1 MISSFSVAGYFI
13 CRAPHP
19 RSCFFEQAV
28 LEHQLGNHLFQ
39 RAGFPAQVLDF
50 GRRRR
55 PLRVAGQALLT
66 ALEELLRP
74 AVIEVLNDPFTAAQ
88 FGDAV
93 FATQTSQHDADL
105 FLRRKL
111 PAGRA
116 PDLLHNLLCRFFH
129 RPGFLSHLRSFNGYD
144 GPEILPSSTHPFCLS
159 GADAG
164 QSTIW
169 GGGGCPLL
177 AGRSFGLVCLGAA
190 RCAPSTMPAF
200 KTLAPVISF
209 RCSAPPADMT

>member
-1 MISSFSVAGYFI
+1 MRT
-13 CRAPHP
+13 RARGSPSWPEP
-19 RSCFFEQAV
+19 RLRDRIRLRRPVRSPRTSLLRMGRAIRFFEQAV
-28 LEHQLGNHLFQ
+28 LEYQLGHHLFQ

-164 QSTIW
+164 QTSELRHRRRFSSSRSEED
-169 GGGGCPLL
+169 GG
-177 AGRSFGLVCLGAA
+177 
-190 RCAPSTMPAF
+190 
-200 KTLAPVISF
+200 
-209 RCSAPPADMT
+209 